1 MSPAPG
7 PGGVRPADRLR
18 IRAAD
23 WNAVNRAARHL
34 LQQPIELKGHTAT
47 DLATTPSVV
56 LARNE
61 HVSNIPQHGV
71 VVLTTPIVLPSANEA
86 EWSSRVAVNCQ
97 IPATSDALAWI
108 GIAITPIASSKFGR
122 VVVSGAVQ
130 AIVNVTNAAHKYAVI
145 QSGVAYLQSAASG
158 PVRLLWH
165 ESGTGE
171 KRAFVALGA
180 AYSPPGLRF
189 KLSGAS
195 AIAGRAFQ
203 WDYSGSEA
211 SFDSDGLPVLVSG
224 GVSATLRNLAEV
236 MNSATY
242 AAGIDPT
249 YLPAGIEIQPI
260 GRKKTGP
267 FVGAVVDAVLL
278 EDGRWWFD
286 RLNAP
291 DGPCG

>member
-1 MSPAPG
+1 
-7 PGGVRPADRLR
+7 VK
-18 IRAAD
+18 
-23 WNAVNRAARHL
+23 L
-34 LQQPIELKGHTAT
+34 LASITVGQVELT
-47 DLATTPSVV
+47 
-56 LARNE
+56 
-61 HVSNIPQHGV
+61 
-71 VVLTTPIVLPSANEA
+71 
-86 EWSSRVAVNCQ
+86 
-97 IPATSDALAWI
+97 
-108 GIAITPIASSKFGR
+108 
-122 VVVSGAVQ
+122 
-130 AIVNVTNAAHKYAVI
+130 
-145 QSGVAYLQSAASG
+145 G

-165 ESGTGE
+165 ETGTGE

-180 AYSPPGLRF
+180 SVAPPGLRF
-189 KLSGAS
+189 KITGAS
-195 AIAGRAFQ
+195 AIAGRQFQ

-211 SFDSDGLPVLVSG
+211 SFDSDGLPVLVPG